1 METAGDAGKVSSEIT
16 GEVSGVERMIPDKL
30 QKSFIWGRSVLMAA
44 AKADNHAG
52 SFLPFVCAWNRGSFR
67 QNADTD
73 HSKPDRCFSLGLSN
87 WRMEASRSRWEC
99 SIYSVSTGCKFIT
112 SFSGCCLIHRNAIR
126 QMATEMR
133 DPIGA
138 ASPIGYS
145 VSGK

>member
-1 METAGDAGKVSSEIT
+1 
-16 GEVSGVERMIPDKL
+16 
-30 QKSFIWGRSVLMAA
+30 MAA

-52 SFLPFVCAWNRGSFR
+52 SFLPFVCAWNGGSFR
-67 QNADTD
+67 RNAT
-73 HSKPDRCFSLGLSN
+73 PVFSSQTAVSVWDLSN
-87 WRMEASRSRWEC
+87 WRMEVSRSRWEC
-99 SIYSVSTGCKFIT
+99 SIYSVSTECKFII
-112 SFSGCCLIHRNAIR
+112 SFSGCRLIHRNAIR

>member
-1 METAGDAGKVSSEIT
+1 
-16 GEVSGVERMIPDKL
+16 
-30 QKSFIWGRSVLMAA
+30 MAA

-52 SFLPFVCAWNRGSFR
+52 SFLPFVCAWNGGSFR
-67 QNADTD
+67 RNADTGLF
-73 HSKPDRCFSLGLSN
+73 KPDRCFSLGLSN

-112 SFSGCCLIHRNAIR
+112 SFSGCRLIHRNAIR

>member
-1 METAGDAGKVSSEIT
+1 
-16 GEVSGVERMIPDKL
+16 
-30 QKSFIWGRSVLMAA
+30 MAA

-52 SFLPFVCAWNRGSFR
+52 SFLPFVCARNGGSFR
-67 QNADTD
+67 RNADTD
-73 HSKPDRCFSLGLSN
+73 LSRPDRCFSLRLVELA
-87 WRMEASRSRWEC
+87 MEVSRSRWEC

-112 SFSGCCLIHRNAIR
+112 SFSGCRLIHRNAIR

>member
-1 METAGDAGKVSSEIT
+1 
-16 GEVSGVERMIPDKL
+16 
-30 QKSFIWGRSVLMAA
+30 MAA

-52 SFLPFVCAWNRGSFR
+52 SFLPFVCARNGESFR
-67 QNADTD
+67 RNADIAFPGQTAVSVWD
-73 HSKPDRCFSLGLSN
+73 LSN
-87 WRMEASRSRWEC
+87 WRMEVSRSRWEC

-112 SFSGCCLIHRNAIR
+112 SFSGCRLIHRNAIR

-138 ASPIGYS
+138 ASPIGYN

>member
-1 METAGDAGKVSSEIT
+1 
-16 GEVSGVERMIPDKL
+16 
-30 QKSFIWGRSVLMAA
+30 MAA

-52 SFLPFVCAWNRGSFR
+52 SFLPFVCARNGAFSEMPTPTVPSQTAVSVRG
-67 QNADTD
+67 
-73 HSKPDRCFSLGLSN
+73 LLN
-87 WRMEASRSRWEC
+87 WRMEVLRSRWEC

-112 SFSGCCLIHRNAIR
+112 SFSGCRLIHRNAIR